1 MGPGSAG
8 EGPRISREAAA
19 GPGAPMEV
27 SMMIFPAILL
37 LPVVAA
43 ALALAALLATVQV
56 APTK

>member
-1 MGPGSAG
+1 MGAGSAG
-8 EGPRISREAAA
+8 KGSRSSREAAA
-19 GPGAPMEV
+19 GPGAPVEV
-27 SMMIFPAILL
+27 SVMIFPAILL